1 MRAFERIGIANT
13 VGQIIFSQLIVT
25 LTITFAV
32 LLVSNL
38 TNAISAFAG
47 GAVGF
52 ITGLVYS
59 IKMFPPKG
67 SEIKKIIKAQ
77 YSAEIYKLIFTIL
90 LFSLIFTQFKE
101 VNALSMFATYGATL
115 VVYWLALIL
124 T

>member
-13 VGQIIFSQLIVT
+13 VNQIVFSQLIVT
-25 LTITFAV
+25 LTISTTM
-32 LLVSNL
+32 LLASNL

-52 ITGLVYS
+52 ITALVYS

-67 SEIKKIIKAQ
+67 SEIKKIIRAQ
-77 YSAEIYKLIFTIL
+77 YSAEIHKLIFTIL

-101 VNALSMFATYGATL
+101 VNALPLFATYGATL